1 MKYTL
6 SDNRKINIPD
16 NEIQKS
22 IEKLGISENEAIQLW
37 LEDNGYQVNPE
48 QAELQEKAE
57 NADVGLYEISEEKKK
72 KPRKKRIVNNSNE
85 KIELFNTILANLD
98 RCNGVSK
105 ENIKILIPN
114 KSIDIKVGEKWFNIN
129 LIQHRTPKNDEK

>member
-6 SDNRKINIPD
+6 SDNRKIDIPD

-22 IEKLGISENEAIQLW
+22 IDKLGISESEAVQLW

-57 NADVGLYEISEEKKK
+57 NADVGIYEISEEKKK
-72 KPRKKRIVNNSNE
+72 KPRKPRIVKHSDE
-85 KIELFNTILANLD
+85 KIALFNTILENLD
-98 RCNGVSK
+98 RCDGVSK
-105 ENIKILIPN
+105 KNIKILTEK
-114 KSIDIKVGEKWFNIN
+114 KSIDVKVGEKWFNIN
-129 LIQHRTPKNDEK
+129 IVQHRTPKKDEK